1 MWKLEQP
8 KSLSPSLIQQLIIK
22 VVGLGFKRNNPN
34 TVVIKKSTHLALRLG
49 QLGSNLLSPF
59 HTPPCPFYIPSY
71 GQITYLMSQFCLNFK
86 RTMISFLWLILL
98 THIRWVNT
106 ADLANVST
114 SQVLN
119 IFILAGQS
127 NMSGRG
133 GVINHGQN
141 GLANETWDG
150 VIPPECQSN
159 SNILR
164 LNAGLT
170 WVEAQ
175 EPLHQDIDLGKVC
188 GVGPGMSFANSVLK
202 RDPSIGVIGLVPCA
216 IGGTNISEWA
226 RGGVLYNHMIRRTEA
241 ALQGGGQ
248 LQALLWYQGE
258 SDTETLEDAK
268 LYRFRLKRL
277 FKNVLRDLQSPTL
290 PVIQVALASSIGS
303 YMEQVRKAQLSIDL
317 PNVRTVDA
325 KGLPVGMDYVH
336 ITTLAQVQ
344 LGQMLADTFLQTHQT
359 TQAVLLPVQTGTVT
373 SNAPRRCSN
382 FVLDLLLSPF
392 R

>member
-1 MWKLEQP
+1 M
-8 KSLSPSLIQQLIIK
+8 
-22 VVGLGFKRNNPN
+22 
-34 TVVIKKSTHLALRLG
+34 
-49 QLGSNLLSPF
+49 
-59 HTPPCPFYIPSY
+59 IP
-71 GQITYLMSQFCLNFK
+71 
-86 RTMISFLWLILL
+86 FLWLILL
-98 THIRWVNT
+98 AHIRWVNT
-106 ADLANVST
+106 ADLANVPT
-114 SQVLN
+114 SHVLN

-133 GVINHGQN
+133 GVVNHGQN
-141 GLANETWDG
+141 GMVNETWDG

-159 SNILR
+159 LNILK
-164 LNAGLT
+164 LNAGFQ

-202 RDPSIGVIGLVPCA
+202 RDPNIEVIGLVPCA

-241 ALQGGGQ
+241 ALQGGGK
-248 LQALLWYQGE
+248 LQGLLWYQGE
-258 SDTETLEDAK
+258 SDTQSLEDAK

-277 FKNVLRDLQSPTL
+277 FKNVLHDLQSPSL
-290 PVIQVALASSIGS
+290 PVIQVALASSLGP
-303 YMEQVRKAQLSIDL
+303 YMEQIRKAQVGINL

-344 LGQMLADTFLQTHQT
+344 LGQMLADAFLQTQT
-359 TQAVLLPVQTGTVT
+359 TQAVLLPVDQTVT
-373 SNAPRRCSN
+373 SNAPKCCSN
-382 FVLDLLLSPF
+382 FVLDLLSSPF

>member
-1 MWKLEQP
+1 M
-8 KSLSPSLIQQLIIK
+8 
-22 VVGLGFKRNNPN
+22 
-34 TVVIKKSTHLALRLG
+34 
-49 QLGSNLLSPF
+49 
-59 HTPPCPFYIPSY
+59 IP
-71 GQITYLMSQFCLNFK
+71 
-86 RTMISFLWLILL
+86 FLWLILL
-98 THIRWVNT
+98 THIRWVHT
-106 ADLANVST
+106 ADLANVQT
-114 SQVLN
+114 SQVQN

-141 GLANETWDG
+141 GMVNETWDG
-150 VIPPECQSN
+150 VIPPECKPN
-159 SNILR
+159 PNILR
-164 LNAGLT
+164 FSAGFQ

-188 GVGPGMSFANSVLK
+188 GVGPGMSFANSILK
-202 RDPSIGVIGLVPCA
+202 RDPSIGVIGMVPCA

-241 ALQGGGQ
+241 ALQGGGK

-268 LYRFRLKRL
+268 LYKFRLKRL
-277 FKNVLRDLQSPTL
+277 FKNVLHDLQSPTL
-290 PVIQVALASSIGS
+290 PVIQVSLASSIGP
-303 YMEQVRKAQLSIDL
+303 YKEQVRKAQLGINL

-325 KGLPVGMDYVH
+325 KGLPVGMDYLH

-344 LGQMLADTFLQTHQT
+344 LGQLLADAFLQTQT
-359 TQAVLLPVQTGTVT
+359 TQAVLLPIQPVT
-373 SNAPRRCSN
+373 CNAPKSCSN
-382 FVLDLLLSPF
+382 FVFDLLLSPF

>member
-1 MWKLEQP
+1 
-8 KSLSPSLIQQLIIK
+8 
-22 VVGLGFKRNNPN
+22 
-34 TVVIKKSTHLALRLG
+34 
-49 QLGSNLLSPF
+49 
-59 HTPPCPFYIPSY
+59 
-71 GQITYLMSQFCLNFK
+71 
-86 RTMISFLWLILL
+86 MISFLWLILL

-106 ADLANVST
+106 ADLADVST
-114 SQVLN
+114 SKVLN

-127 NMSGRG
+127 NISGRG

-226 RGGVLYNHMIRRTEA
+226 RGSVLYNHMIRRTEA
-241 ALQGGGQ
+241 ALQGGGK

-303 YMEQVRKAQLSIDL
+303 YMEQVRKAQLSINL

-325 KGLPVGMDYVH
+325 KGLPLGMDYVH

-344 LGQMLADTFLQTHQT
+344 LGQMLADTFLQTQQT
-359 TQAVLLPVQTGTVT
+359 TQAVLLPLQTETVT
-373 SNAPRRCSN
+373 SNAPIRCSN
-382 FVLDLLLSPF
+382 FVMNLLLNPF

>member
-1 MWKLEQP
+1 M
-8 KSLSPSLIQQLIIK
+8 I
-22 VVGLGFKRNNPN
+22 
-34 TVVIKKSTHLALRLG
+34 
-49 QLGSNLLSPF
+49 PF
-59 HTPPCPFYIPSY
+59 F
-71 GQITYLMSQFCLNFK
+71 
-86 RTMISFLWLILL
+86 WLILL
-98 THIRWVNT
+98 AHIRWVNT
-106 ADLANVST
+106 ADLANVPT
-114 SQVLN
+114 SHVLN

-133 GVINHGQN
+133 GVVNHGQN
-141 GLANETWDG
+141 GMVNETWDG

-159 SNILR
+159 LNILK
-164 LNAGLT
+164 LNAGFQ

-202 RDPSIGVIGLVPCA
+202 RDPNIGVIGLVPCA

-241 ALQGGGQ
+241 ALQGGGK
-248 LQALLWYQGE
+248 LQGLLWYQGE
-258 SDTETLEDAK
+258 SDTQSLEDAK

-277 FKNVLRDLQSPTL
+277 FKNVLHDLQSPSL
-290 PVIQVALASSIGS
+290 PVIQVALASSLGP
-303 YMEQVRKAQLSIDL
+303 YMEQIRKAQVGINL

-344 LGQMLADTFLQTHQT
+344 LGQMLADAFLQTQT
-359 TQAVLLPVQTGTVT
+359 TQAVLLPVDQTVT
-373 SNAPRRCSN
+373 SNAPKCCSN
-382 FVLDLLLSPF
+382 FVLDLLSSPF